1 MGFSTINNLLSGAVK
16 RANIGRQL
24 TASFIVATANEK
36 LKQVLPIDGKDDAK
50 AEMFARGKLTIGGKS
65 GIVCEY
71 LKEHETALF
80 ALIDEKLGQG
90 VVQQI
95 SYRVIKDRQL

>member
-1 MGFSTINNLLSGAVK
+1 MDNLLSGAVK

-36 LKQVLPIDGKDDAK
+36 LKQVLPAGGEGDAR
-50 AEMFARGKLTIGGKS
+50 AEMFAKGKLTIGGKS
-65 GIVCEY
+65 GVVCEF
-71 LKEHETALF
+71 LKERETALF

-90 VVQQI
+90 VVQRI
-95 SYRVIKDRQL
+95 SYRVIKDRQV